1 MPFVVVADIEGDD
14 ADRIAGDQVTVV
26 RFVVESESEDPAQL
40 FHASHAVFA
49 VEGEDDLAVASGLE
63 FVFVFQLSAE
73 FAMVIYLAV
82 DGADQFAVFASQ
94 RLSAGCRID
103 DGEAF
108 MGEDGGFSLIDAAPV
123 RAAVTDTFT
132 HFQGLLTKVGGAAMD
147 VEDCCNTTHGNYD
160 L

>member
-14 ADRIAGDQVTVV
+14 ADRIAGDQVAVV

-82 DGADQFAVFASQ
+82 DGEDQFAVFASQ

-108 MGEDGGFSLIDAAPV
+108 MGEDGGFSLDRKSV
-123 RAAVTDTFT
+123 V
-132 HFQGLLTKVGGAAMD
+132 
-147 VEDCCNTTHGNYD
+147 
-160 L
+160 

>member
-1 MPFVVVADIEGDD
+1 MPFVVVADIERDD
-14 ADRIAGDQVTVV
+14 ADRIAGDQVAVV
-26 RFVVESESEDPAQL
+26 RFVVESESEDP
-40 FHASHAVFA
+40 ASHAVFA
-49 VEGEDDLAVASGLE
+49 VEGEDDLAVTSGLE

-82 DGADQFAVFASQ
+82 DGEDQFAVFASQ

-147 VEDCCNTTHGNYD
+147 VEDCCKTTHGNND

>member
-1 MPFVVVADIEGDD
+1 
-14 ADRIAGDQVTVV
+14 
-26 RFVVESESEDPAQL
+26 
-40 FHASHAVFA
+40 
-49 VEGEDDLAVASGLE
+49 
-63 FVFVFQLSAE
+63 
-73 FAMVIYLAV
+73 MVIYLAV
-82 DGADQFAVFASQ
+82 DGEDQFAVFASQ

>member
-14 ADRIAGDQVTVV
+14 ADRIAGDQVAVV

-82 DGADQFAVFASQ
+82 DGEDQLPSLLLSGCPPDAGSTMERRSWARMAVF
-94 RLSAGCRID
+94 
-103 DGEAF
+103 
-108 MGEDGGFSLIDAAPV
+108 P
-123 RAAVTDTFT
+123 
-132 HFQGLLTKVGGAAMD
+132 
-147 VEDCCNTTHGNYD
+147 
-160 L
+160 

>member
-1 MPFVVVADIEGDD
+1 MPFVVVADIERDD
-14 ADRIAGDQVTVV
+14 ADRIAGDQVAVV

-73 FAMVIYLAV
+73 FAMVVYLAV
-82 DGADQFAVFASQ
+82 DGEDQFAVFASQ

-108 MGEDGGFSLIDAAPV
+108 MGEDGGLALIDTAPV
-123 RAAVTDTFT
+123 RTAMTDAFT
-132 HFQGLLTKVGGAAMD
+132 HFQGLLAEVGGAAMD
-147 VEDCCNTTHGNYD
+147 VEDCCNTTHVN
-160 L
+160 